1 MNSALQRAW
10 RRALRR
16 IGYAWLFALLLLAMS
31 VAITLWTPRLNQRAE
46 ALRAAVVAQSDLV
59 SRLGKPAPRP
69 RSNGEQAAEV
79 MRSFPP
85 LAQSSADLA
94 EVFAIAQQR
103 KVTLLKGEY
112 QLKAEPNTSLVSY
125 SVTLPMRHEYG
136 ALKGFAA
143 DVLEALPHA
152 SMDELRMARPDAGSS
167 LLDSVVRFTF
177 TYRN

>member
-16 IGYAWLFALLLLAMS
+16 VGYPWLFALLLLALS
-31 VAITLWTPRLNQRAE
+31 VAIALWTPRLNHRALV
-46 ALRAAVVAQSDLV
+46 LRTAVAAQSDLV
-59 SRLGKPAPRP
+59 SRLGQPVRRP
-69 RSNGEQAAEV
+69 LSNSEQAAEF
-79 MRSFPP
+79 MTSFPP

-125 SVTLPMRHEYG
+125 SVTLPMRNEYG

-152 SMDELRMARPDAGSS
+152 SLDELRMARPDAGSS